1 MEILAVNLLNKTP
14 NLSLRLLIKFKRVSS
29 FLKQLTKDNSTFG
42 CRQNNKVFS
51 KITIMTVGT
60 AFFNYCPS
68 CSSTNFEYTNNFKF
82 CCKDCD
88 FVLYHNIAAAVALV
102 FIFEEKILFTV
113 RNVNPDKGK
122 LDLPGGFIDPGETA
136 EQAAC
141 REIEE
146 ELGFEIN
153 PSDLRYVTTTPN
165 DYLYKNVAYRTLD
178 IFYEC
183 KLSSDTIAV
192 KAKDEIQDLVW
203 LKRNEIVLD
212 AIGFVSIRKVINN
225 HYLIN

>member
-1 MEILAVNLLNKTP
+1 
-14 NLSLRLLIKFKRVSS
+14 
-29 FLKQLTKDNSTFG
+29 
-42 CRQNNKVFS
+42 
-51 KITIMTVGT
+51 MTAGT
-60 AFFNYCPS
+60 TFFNYCPS

-136 EQAAC
+136 EEAAC

-153 PSDLRYVTTTPN
+153 PSDLRYVTTSPN
-165 DYLYKNVAYRTLD
+165 HYLYKNVAYRTLD

-183 KLSSDTIAV
+183 RLNTDKVTV
-192 KAKDEIQDLVW
+192 KAKDEIHELIW
-203 LKRNEIVLD
+203 LKRSAINLES
-212 AIGFVSIRKVINN
+212 IGFESIRRVIKEQ
-225 HYLIN
+225 YLTK

>member
-1 MEILAVNLLNKTP
+1 M
-14 NLSLRLLIKFKRVSS
+14 
-29 FLKQLTKDNSTFG
+29 
-42 CRQNNKVFS
+42 
-51 KITIMTVGT
+51 TIGT
-60 AFFNYCPS
+60 TFFNHCPS
-68 CSSTNFEYTNNFKF
+68 CSSTNFEYNNNFKF
-82 CCKDCD
+82 HCYDCN

-102 FIFEEKILFTV
+102 FTFEDKILFTV
-113 RNVNPDKGK
+113 RNVEPDKGK
-122 LDLPGGFIDPGETA
+122 LNLPGGFIDPGETA
-136 EQAAC
+136 AEAAC
-141 REIEE
+141 REIAE
-146 ELGFEIN
+146 ELGLKI
-153 PSDLRYVTTTPN
+153 SRDDLQYLTTAPN

-212 AIGFVSIRKVINN
+212 AIGFVSIRKVIND